1 MSADPS
7 ASSRLFVGTPLGM
20 TDIKIMSKETNL
32 TQSLKKLEEIVE
44 WFEGREEVD
53 VEKGLEKVK
62 EGAALIKASKV
73 RLKKI
78 ENEFE
83 EVKKELEEDLN

>member
-1 MSADPS
+1 MQ
-7 ASSRLFVGTPLGM
+7 
-20 TDIKIMSKETNL
+20 KEINL

-44 WFEGREEVD
+44 WFEQQEEID

-62 EGAALIKASKV
+62 EGVKLIKASRE
-73 RLKKI
+73 RLKKV

-83 EVKKELEEDLN
+83 EVKKELEEGIE